1 MIAEPNVKLNLGL
14 NVLRKR
20 PDGYHDLSTLFV
32 PYLGIR
38 DTLEIV
44 PGDDYS
50 RTSGRLFDTYGSD
63 KLAQAISPD
72 GKLMITVARAE
83 GVDWDPLSDL
93 TAKAYGILAED
104 FTLPVAKIFLEK
116 KAPVGAGLGGGSAD
130 GAFALRMLSD
140 LFGLGLPDQKLS
152 DYASRLGS
160 DCPFFVY
167 NTPMLGSGRG
177 EKLSPYP
184 LDLEGYE
191 IRVVVPEG
199 ISVSTREAYK
209 GVHPA
214 IPAHP
219 IEEILARSVEEWKGL
234 LKNDFEPSVFVSH
247 PALADLKQK
256 LYDEGA
262 VYASMSGSGS
272 ALFGIFP
279 KQR

>member
-116 KAPVGAGLGGGSAD
+116 KAPVGAGPRTRS
-130 GAFALRMLSD
+130 
-140 LFGLGLPDQKLS
+140 
-152 DYASRLGS
+152 SRTMRPGWG
-160 DCPFFVY
+160 P
-167 NTPMLGSGRG
+167 T
-177 EKLSPYP
+177 
-184 LDLEGYE
+184 
-191 IRVVVPEG
+191 
-199 ISVSTREAYK
+199 
-209 GVHPA
+209 
-214 IPAHP
+214 
-219 IEEILARSVEEWKGL
+219 ARSSSTIPRCWAQAGERNSLHIPLTSK
-234 LKNDFEPSVFVSH
+234 
-247 PALADLKQK
+247 A
-256 LYDEGA
+256 
-262 VYASMSGSGS
+262 M
-272 ALFGIFP
+272 
-279 KQR
+279 R